1 MNEEREDPIKLQ
13 PSDELKKPVRHGD
26 ARLGRLLL
34 IALAGI
40 VVLTALV
47 FGAVWLT
54 KQIKTYVE
62 LNTDHTIH
70 LTDTTEDQVKA
81 IEIKGKTAVTITR
94 RGDTYSVRELTPAV
108 TSQSA
113 CQSAF
118 ANAATLLA
126 EGIAAENVTDFTD
139 FGLDDP
145 MATVKITYTDKEMLL
160 EIGDLA
166 PASQHYYVR
175 IDGGDTVYLMRKLI
189 VDMYS
194 AGISAYRDI
203 SGFAVTSENLAALSF
218 EQEGET
224 FTFRH
229 YDKIGGAVFTQWQI
243 ESPERDN
250 VDNVKT
256 EELIAQL
263 EQIRLNSFV
272 KTARE
277 LGDYGL
283 DNPERTLTLEYADG
297 TQFVMA
303 LGDTD
308 SVGNVYAAFDGSS
321 DVYLVKGES
330 LECLDGLTFRNLANE
345 FANII
350 AINSVESLTM
360 EVNGKTAVFTI
371 DRSGDDPAYFRD
383 GVAMDAEAFKT
394 AFQAMNIVP
403 INGFADGKEEGAEAA
418 LTLTYAF
425 AGEEEPYVVRYL
437 DASINNYT
445 VEKNGSASVT
455 VSKDDCAEMIAL
467 WTALVGE

>member
-1 MNEEREDPIKLQ
+1 M
-13 PSDELKKPVRHGD
+13 
-26 ARLGRLLL
+26 
-34 IALAGI
+34 
-40 VVLTALV
+40 
-47 FGAVWLT
+47 
-54 KQIKTYVE
+54 
-62 LNTDHTIH
+62 
-70 LTDTTEDQVKA
+70 
-81 IEIKGKTAVTITR
+81 
-94 RGDTYSVRELTPAV
+94 
-108 TSQSA
+108 
-113 CQSAF
+113 
-118 ANAATLLA
+118 
-126 EGIAAENVTDFTD
+126 
-139 FGLDDP
+139 
-145 MATVKITYTDKEMLL
+145 
-160 EIGDLA
+160 
-166 PASQHYYVR
+166 
-175 IDGGDTVYLMRKLI
+175 
-189 VDMYS
+189 
-194 AGISAYRDI
+194 
-203 SGFAVTSENLAALSF
+203 
-218 EQEGET
+218 
-224 FTFRH
+224 
-229 YDKIGGAVFTQWQI
+229 FTQWQI

-250 VDNVKT
+250 VDSVKT

-345 FANII
+345 FANIV
-350 AINSVESLTM
+350 AINSVESLTVEM
-360 EVNGKTAVFTI
+360 NGKTAVFTI

-383 GVAMDAEAFKT
+383 GVAMDAEAFKM

-403 INGFADGKEEGAEAA
+403 INGFADGKEEGVEAA

-445 VEKNGSASVT
+445 VEKNGSAAVT

>member
-1 MNEEREDPIKLQ
+1 
-13 PSDELKKPVRHGD
+13 
-26 ARLGRLLL
+26 
-34 IALAGI
+34 
-40 VVLTALV
+40 
-47 FGAVWLT
+47 
-54 KQIKTYVE
+54 
-62 LNTDHTIH
+62 
-70 LTDTTEDQVKA
+70 
-81 IEIKGKTAVTITR
+81 
-94 RGDTYSVRELTPAV
+94 
-108 TSQSA
+108 
-113 CQSAF
+113 
-118 ANAATLLA
+118 
-126 EGIAAENVTDFTD
+126 
-139 FGLDDP
+139 

-224 FTFRH
+224 FTLRH

-330 LECLDGLTFRNLANE
+330 LKFLDGLTFRNLANE

-350 AINSVESLTM
+350 AINSVESLTVEM
-360 EVNGKTAVFTI
+360 NGKNAVFTI

-403 INGFADGKEEGAEAA
+403 INGFADGKEEGAEAE

-445 VEKNGSASVT
+445 VEKNGSAAVT